1 MNRARLV
8 RLIGR
13 WLLVMPERTTP
24 RPSERATLRQAV
36 GPRNGGSR
44 LFSVAPSRALYIA
57 KQNSRLPPSSAALR
71 PLRWAPRCRPSAP
84 AAFSSPRRPRWARPI
99 WQGNFHDDRSRRTDA
114 QSAHDISNR
123 SCPHSSSNS
132 TAIAPSRT
140 NPTPDRCRKRAPS
153 PTPSPISSMP

>member
-57 KQNSRLPPSSAALR
+57 KQNSRPAILRCALAASLGSTVQALGARRLFVATKAAMGAADLARKLP
-71 PLRWAPRCRPSAP
+71 
-84 AAFSSPRRPRWARPI
+84 
-99 WQGNFHDDRSRRTDA
+99 
-114 QSAHDISNR
+114 
-123 SCPHSSSNS
+123 
-132 TAIAPSRT
+132 
-140 NPTPDRCRKRAPS
+140 
-153 PTPSPISSMP
+153 